1 MMKKWGLAF
10 LVSMSAFSAH
20 AAAEGIVTTEER
32 VIYDATTNEQIGR
45 IMPNVYYET
54 LYDTSKQFYVQVE
67 TATGYVLKDETVQ
80 PADLQVP
87 TPKNTMVTIA
97 TNGETVFYK
106 GKDLREPMYVAA
118 PDRRFYV
125 TNETEQYYE
134 VLLFEQAA
142 YVKKSDV
149 REDRGIPVLLYH
161 HLLSD
166 RENENYRNN
175 STVDPLTFIIQME
188 YLKDAGYETITL
200 DDLYAYINGE
210 KNISAKSFALTFDD
224 GLSTTQ
230 RYVYEL
236 LKAFNFKA
244 TNFIITS
251 RIPPVE
257 RLFDPSTLQFLSL
270 KNMNSMRDVF
280 SFEGHTHN
288 MHYFMT
294 DSCGALVC
302 STAEA
307 VSADIATSLAVMP
320 HNYFAY
326 PFGQYKEETTRLLKR
341 ANISMAFTTRKD
353 YVHVGEDLYRVP
365 RIDVQRSMTFPQF
378 KALFE

>member
-10 LVSMSAFSAH
+10 LVSMTAFSAH

-67 TATGYVLKDETVQ
+67 TATGYVLKDEAVQ

-161 HLLSD
+161 HLLRD

-175 STVDPLTFIIQME
+175 STVDLLTFIIQME

-230 RYVYEL
+230 RYAYEL

-326 PFGQYKEETTRLLKR
+326 PFGQHKEETTRLLKR

>member
-67 TATGYVLKDETVQ
+67 TATGYVLKDEAVQ

-230 RYVYEL
+230 RYAYEL

-326 PFGQYKEETTRLLKR
+326 PFGQHKEETTRLLKR

>member
-32 VIYDATTNEQIGR
+32 AIYDATTNEQIGR

-67 TATGYVLKDETVQ
+67 TATGYVLKDEAVQ

-97 TNGETVFYK
+97 TNGEAVFYK

-125 TNETEQYYE
+125 TNETETYYE

-161 HLLSD
+161 HLLRD

-175 STVDPLTFIIQME
+175 STLDPLTFIIQME
-188 YLKDAGYETITL
+188 YLKDSGYETISL

-230 RYVYEL
+230 RYAYEL

-257 RLFDPSTLQFLSL
+257 RLFDPNTLQFLSL
-270 KNMNSMRDVF
+270 KNMDSMRDVF

-294 DSCGALVC
+294 NSCGALVC
-302 STAEA
+302 GTAEA

-320 HNYFAY
+320 HKYVAY
-326 PFGQYKEETTRLLKR
+326 PFGQHKDETTRLLKR

-365 RIDVQRSMTFPQF
+365 RIDVQRSMTFPEF

>member
-67 TATGYVLKDETVQ
+67 TATGYVLKDEAVQ

-161 HLLSD
+161 HLLRD

-175 STVDPLTFIIQME
+175 STVDLLTFIIQME

-230 RYVYEL
+230 RYAYEL

-326 PFGQYKEETTRLLKR
+326 PFGQHKEETTRLLKR

>member
-1 MMKKWGLAF
+1 MIKKWGLAF
-10 LVSMSAFSAH
+10 FLSMSAFSAH

-32 VIYDATTNEQIGR
+32 AIYDATTNEQIGR

-54 LYDTSKQFYVQVE
+54 LYDTTKQFYVQVE
-67 TATGYVLKDETVQ
+67 TATGYVLKDEAVQ
-80 PADLQVP
+80 PADLQVR

-97 TNGETVFYK
+97 TNGETTFYK
-106 GKDLREPMYVAA
+106 GTDFREKLYVAA
-118 PDRRFYV
+118 ADRRFFV
-125 TNETEQYYE
+125 TNETNDYYE
-134 VLLFEQAA
+134 VLLFGQAA

-161 HLLSD
+161 HLLRD

-230 RYVYEL
+230 RYAYEL

-294 DSCGALVC
+294 GSCGALVC
-302 STAEA
+302 GTAEA
-307 VSADIATSLAVMP
+307 VAADIATSLAVMP

-326 PFGQYKEETTRLLKR
+326 PFGQHKEETTRLLKR

>member
-67 TATGYVLKDETVQ
+67 TATGYVLKDEAVQ

-161 HLLSD
+161 HLLRD

-230 RYVYEL
+230 RYAYEL

-326 PFGQYKEETTRLLKR
+326 PFGQHKEETTRLLKR

>member
-1 MMKKWGLAF
+1 MKKWGLAF
-10 LVSMSAFSAH
+10 LVSMTAFSAH

-230 RYVYEL
+230 RYAYEL

-326 PFGQYKEETTRLLKR
+326 PFGQHKEETTRLLKR

>member
-230 RYVYEL
+230 RYAYEL

-326 PFGQYKEETTRLLKR
+326 PFGQHKEETTRLLKR

>member
-188 YLKDAGYETITL
+188 YLKDAGYKTITL

-224 GLSTTQ
+224 GLLTTQ

-326 PFGQYKEETTRLLKR
+326 PFGQHKEETTRLLKR

>member
-326 PFGQYKEETTRLLKR
+326 PFGQHKEETTRLLKR

>member
-1 MMKKWGLAF
+1 MKKWGLAF

-230 RYVYEL
+230 RYAYEL

-326 PFGQYKEETTRLLKR
+326 PFGQHKEETTRLLKR